1 MDSVC
6 QRRSPGKARLV
17 TLAYVLVYAAV
28 AFGRADRIGTLT
40 RVCAALAGYAF
51 LSLAPYRG
59 VRAGLR
65 ARSNKVPKPAPGI
78 MDKGR
83 I

>member
-1 MDSVC
+1 
-6 QRRSPGKARLV
+6 
-17 TLAYVLVYAAV
+17 
-28 AFGRADRIGTLT
+28 
-40 RVCAALAGYAF
+40 LAGYAF

>member
-1 MDSVC
+1 
-6 QRRSPGKARLV
+6 
-17 TLAYVLVYAAV
+17 
-28 AFGRADRIGTLT
+28 
-40 RVCAALAGYAF
+40 
-51 LSLAPYRG
+51 